1 MVLTIIGVA
10 SSVAGVVLKIAD
22 RKKKYAVLAAVLG
35 VVGAVAMLITVIQKQ
50 MDKEAEEA

>member
-35 VVGAVAMLITVIQKQ
+35 VVGAVAMLIAVIQKQ
-50 MDKEAEEA
+50 MEKEAEEA

>member
-35 VVGAVAMLITVIQKQ
+35 VVGAVAMLIAVIQKQ